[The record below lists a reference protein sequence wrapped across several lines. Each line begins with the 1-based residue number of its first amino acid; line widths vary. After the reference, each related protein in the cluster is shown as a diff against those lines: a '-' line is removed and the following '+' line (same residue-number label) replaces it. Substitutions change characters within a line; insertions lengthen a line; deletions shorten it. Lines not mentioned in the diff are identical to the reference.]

1 MGGVFEALEIVQ
13 IVSIVLIS
21 LPWIY
26 WIRMSFATMD
36 ESLSKDDSLNRASV
50 AIILPMRNEE
60 NNVKRKLE
68 SIISEIVDEERVE
81 LIVVDSNS
89 GDRTMEIAEQILET
103 SELGNTIWR
112 VTRVNLPG
120 KNLAL
125 NRTIEELSTDIIV
138 VSDADAN
145 VSPGWLKIVRSRLAD
160 EDIGV
165 VSGIEEIGNFNG
177 FSTYYRSK
185 SNQLRIRESVIDST
199 PVLEGSILA
208 WKTSAL
214 GNFKL
219 DEKVNADD
227 AQIGFI
233 SVRNGKRSIVDPRI
247 KFVDFESD
255 QRTLGEMIR
264 RSQGLSIALIK
275 NFDLAFR
282 GPRKRA
288 RRAIFNAL
296 ALYVLFPWSTLVFT
310 INSIFA
316 FSMAPEIGVTWE
328 FFSVFSI
335 LLVLSTRPGRSLATG
350 CMISNVAHIQAIIGK
365 RYQNWDPAR

>member
-1 MGGVFEALEIVQ
+1 MN
-13 IVSIVLIS
+13 
-21 LPWIY
+21 
-26 WIRMSFATMD
+26 FATMD
-36 ESLSKDDSLNRASV
+36 ETPSQDDSLNRASV

-68 SIISEIVDEERVE
+68 SMISEIVNEERVE

-89 GDRTMEIAEQILET
+89 SDRTGEIAERVLES
-103 SELGNTIWR
+103 SELSNTIWK
-112 VTRVNLPG
+112 VVRVNFPG

-125 NRTIEELSTDIIV
+125 NRTIDGLSTDIIV
-138 VSDADAN
+138 ISDADAN
-145 VSPGWLKIVRSRLAD
+145 VSPGWLKIVRSRLSD

-165 VSGIEEIGNFNG
+165 VSGIEVIGNFNG
-177 FSTYYRSK
+177 FSPYYRSK

-219 DEKVNADD
+219 DERVNADD

-233 SVRNGKRSIVDPRI
+233 SVRSGNRSIVDPRI
-247 KFVDFESD
+247 TFVDFESD
-255 QRTLGEMIR
+255 ERTIREMIR
-264 RSQGLSIALIK
+264 RSQGLSIALIS

-282 GPRKRA
+282 SPRKGA

-296 ALYVLFPWSTLVFT
+296 ALYVLFPWSVLVFT

-316 FSMAPEIGVTWE
+316 FSINPEIGTTWE

-335 LLVLSTRPGRSLATG
+335 FLVLSTRSGRLLAIG
-350 CMISNVAHIQAIIGK
+350 SIISNVAHIQAIIGK
-365 RYQNWDPAR
+365 RYQNWDPVR